1 MSIWSDMMRGAFYGL
16 FGGSTNVDS
25 DRPNLDPV
33 RIEVMEP
40 NTLQWAYVGSSVPNI
55 NAVSVRLREEVRKVP
70 GRRARALD
78 SAGHVI
84 DIA

>member
-1 MSIWSDMMRGAFYGL
+1 MLRGAFYGL
-16 FGGSTNVDS
+16 FGSGSYIDS
-25 DRPNLDPV
+25 DHPNLDPV

-40 NTLQWAYVGSSVPNI
+40 NTFQWALVGTSVPNI

-78 SAGHVI
+78 STGRVI